1 MQTEWQAE
9 ELNENTPPFTQTLDF
24 HPPLSFLIHS
34 ALSDAA
40 LLPHSLLSES
50 SCSFFFPQ
58 KTCREERRRRKD
70 GTRRCRQEREEAEK
84 VGRGARR
91 RQERRERRERG
102 RPDGRKEGRDLS
114 AGSSA
119 RLKDPAEI
127 NKSMNQSL

>member
-1 MQTEWQAE
+1 MKTH
-9 ELNENTPPFTQTLDF
+9 PFHPNSDF

-50 SCSFFFPQ
+50 SFSFFPQ

-91 RQERRERRERG
+91 RQERREERG
-102 RPDGRKEGRDLS
+102 VDQMGGRKEG
-114 AGSSA
+114 
-119 RLKDPAEI
+119 I
-127 NKSMNQSL
+127 SLRALVCD